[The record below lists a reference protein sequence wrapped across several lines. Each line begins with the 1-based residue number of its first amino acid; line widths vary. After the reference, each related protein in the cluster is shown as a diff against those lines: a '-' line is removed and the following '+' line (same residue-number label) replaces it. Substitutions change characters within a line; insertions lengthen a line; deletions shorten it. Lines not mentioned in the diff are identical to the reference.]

1 MAQSLEVI
9 ICTEAGPLEA
19 MSMLLVA
26 SIRRLRGRFSQVAIT
41 SYAPRPGRGV
51 SRETREFFELHSVS
65 HIESSLNK
73 DFVDYPL
80 ANKPL
85 ACSYHEQNS
94 SADQLLFLD
103 SDTVFLRSPDEGIFD
118 RRFDARLNPVDYRNI
133 GTNPDF
139 TGGDPDY
146 WRSVYE
152 LLGVPGRR
160 TVNCTLEKATI
171 LEYYNSGMVL
181 VDSRKGI
188 FGRWLANFEQV
199 WGAGLVPA
207 QGNFFIEQSV
217 LSATL
222 SQMSADVR
230 TLGEDC
236 NYPVA
241 GYANRWRGW
250 FPYSLKNVTHMHYH
264 KLFHEAERNPLK
276 NRIART
282 SDGMAVNDL
291 IERLLIGRLGP

>member
-1 MAQSLEVI
+1 MSRSLEVI

-26 SIRRLRGRFSQVAIT
+26 SIRRLATPFSKVAIS
-41 SYAPRPGRGV
+41 SYAPRPGREV
-51 SRETREFFELHSVS
+51 SRETRKFFESHNVD
-65 HIESSLNK
+65 HIEKALNLE
-73 DFVDYPL
+73 FAEYPL

-85 ACSYHEQNS
+85 ACAYHEQNS
-94 SADQLLFLD
+94 QADQLLFLD
-103 SDTVFLRSPDEGIFD
+103 SDTMFLRSPDESVFKGS
-118 RRFDARLNPVDYRNI
+118 FDARLNPVDYRNI

-139 TGGDPDY
+139 SEGDPEY

-152 LLGVPGRR
+152 LLGVEGRR
-160 TVNCTLEKATI
+160 TVSCTLERATI

-181 VDSRKGI
+181 VDRNQGI
-188 FGRWLANFEQV
+188 FSRWLDNFRRV
-199 WGAGLVPA
+199 WSADIVPS

-222 SQMSADVR
+222 SQMEADVHM
-230 TLGEDC
+230 LGKDC

-250 FPYSLKNVTHMHYH
+250 YPFSLKNVTHMHYH
-264 KLFHEAERNPLK
+264 KLFHGRDSNPLK

-282 SDGMAVNDL
+282 AGGQAMNEL
-291 IERLLIGRLGP
+291 IDRHLVGRLTS